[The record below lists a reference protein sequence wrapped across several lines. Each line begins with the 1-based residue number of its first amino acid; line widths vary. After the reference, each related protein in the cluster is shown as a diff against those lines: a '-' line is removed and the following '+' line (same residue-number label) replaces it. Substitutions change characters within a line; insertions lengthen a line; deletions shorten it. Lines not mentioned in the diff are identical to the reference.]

1 MIGGFGGSSLD
12 RIHYISHWPEQEET
26 SYIKSSL
33 TVPGGMTLNALIA
46 SSRLGA
52 PSSYY
57 GALGKDEE
65 GDLLEKYM
73 REKGVATGQSL
84 RFPEGETPVS
94 QIMTTPDGRRTI
106 FHKRGIRGMGY
117 RKELRPRLNGIS
129 LLLLDG
135 SWIENSVEWAEEA
148 ASRNIP
154 IVLDV
159 SPNNCHPF
167 RDKLISLADY
177 CAISCD
183 LGRKITTLAQPEKQA
198 AALYKS
204 YGGNIIVTHGPEG
217 LWLYNAD
224 GPVNKPAFSVKAVD
238 TTGAGDTFHGALAA
252 ALYLKQSLPEALDT
266 AMAAAAVK
274 CTGKGHAA
282 LPDLEEV
289 GRFIKENKR

>member
-106 FHKRGIRGMGY
+106 F
-117 RKELRPRLNGIS
+117 S
-129 LLLLDG
+129 
-135 SWIENSVEWAEEA
+135 
-148 ASRNIP
+148 
-154 IVLDV
+154 
-159 SPNNCHPF
+159 
-167 RDKLISLADY
+167 
-177 CAISCD
+177 
-183 LGRKITTLAQPEKQA
+183 
-198 AALYKS
+198 
-204 YGGNIIVTHGPEG
+204 
-217 LWLYNAD
+217 
-224 GPVNKPAFSVKAVD
+224 
-238 TTGAGDTFHGALAA
+238 
-252 ALYLKQSLPEALDT
+252 
-266 AMAAAAVK
+266 
-274 CTGKGHAA
+274 
-282 LPDLEEV
+282 
-289 GRFIKENKR
+289 